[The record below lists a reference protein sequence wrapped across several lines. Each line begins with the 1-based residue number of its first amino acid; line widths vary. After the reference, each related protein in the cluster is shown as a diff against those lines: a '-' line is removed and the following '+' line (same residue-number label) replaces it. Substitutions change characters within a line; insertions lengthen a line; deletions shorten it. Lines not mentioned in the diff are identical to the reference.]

1 MKDVYIH
8 GWVSNK
14 SAGIYD
20 RPQLMKTGQVFNLAT
35 GHIEDLGISQ
45 GPESLNK
52 ANGTNGTNGS
62 A

>member
-1 MKDVYIH
+1 MK
-8 GWVSNK
+8 S
-14 SAGIYD
+14 
-20 RPQLMKTGQVFNLAT
+20 GQVFNLAT